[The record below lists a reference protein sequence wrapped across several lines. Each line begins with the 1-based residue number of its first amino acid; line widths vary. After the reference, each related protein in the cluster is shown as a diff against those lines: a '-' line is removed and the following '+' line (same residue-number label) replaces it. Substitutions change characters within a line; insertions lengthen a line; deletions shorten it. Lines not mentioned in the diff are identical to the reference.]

1 MQGATP
7 EVTPTQKMV
16 GPRVDISPGVVRGP
30 EAGRQDCWRC
40 WGLPQGYLTQ
50 VEAEAVWSCRP
61 GLLATGF
68 SDFSTE
74 RAEAWCCSC
83 RRPNQL

>member
-61 GLLATGF
+61 GLSADGDRLL
-68 SDFSTE
+68 
-74 RAEAWCCSC
+74 RLQH
-83 RRPNQL
+83 RRIIQTQELS